1 MKKVLFQLAV
11 LAVLAAS
18 ALSAQDLAGTWQGT
32 LQVPNGK
39 ELRTVVKVSK
49 ADSGGLTAVFYSI
62 DQSPQGIQVNPIT
75 VQGPVVRMTIPAIG
89 GSYEGKLEADGNSI
103 TGTFKQGPG
112 SLTLNLKR
120 ATPQTA
126 WEMPEAPPPPKP
138 MAADANPE
146 FEVATIKPS
155 TPDRPGK
162 LITIRGRQ
170 VVTMN
175 TTLGDLATFA
185 YGIHLKQIVGAPAW
199 FESEK
204 YDVTAQPAG
213 EGLPNDKQLKT
224 MIQKLITDRFSFA
237 FHRDK
242 RELSVYAITVAKN
255 GPKLTK
261 SAGNPSG
268 LPGLFFRGLGNL
280 VVTNA
285 TMGDFAQLM
294 QSAVLDRPV
303 VDQSKLD
310 GRWDFTLL
318 WTPDEFQFA
327 GFGGAPR
334 PAANDPAA
342 PPDLFSAIQE
352 QLGLRLEAAK
362 APAEVFVV
370 DKIAKPS
377 EN

>member
-1 MKKVLFQLAV
+1 
-11 LAVLAAS
+11 
-18 ALSAQDLAGTWQGT
+18 
-32 LQVPNGK
+32 
-39 ELRTVVKVSK
+39 
-49 ADSGGLTAVFYSI
+49 
-62 DQSPQGIQVNPIT
+62 
-75 VQGPVVRMTIPAIG
+75 
-89 GSYEGKLEADGNSI
+89 
-103 TGTFKQGPG
+103 
-112 SLTLNLKR
+112 
-120 ATPQTA
+120 
-126 WEMPEAPPPPKP
+126 MPEAPPPPKP

-162 LITIRGRQ
+162 AITVRGRQ
-170 VVTMN
+170 VVTIN
-175 TTLGDLATFA
+175 TTLGDLVTFA

-204 YDVTAQPAG
+204 YDVTGQPAA
-213 EGLPNDKQLKT
+213 EGQPNDKQIKA
-224 MIQKLITDRFSFA
+224 MIQKLVTDRFSFA
-237 FHRDK
+237 FHRDT
-242 RELSVYAITVAKN
+242 RELSVYAITVGKG

-268 LPGLFFRGLGNL
+268 LPGLGFRGLGNL

-294 QSAVLDRPV
+294 QYIVLDRPV
-303 VDQSKLD
+303 VDQTKLD
-310 GRWDFTLL
+310 ARWDFTLL

-327 GFGGAPR
+327 GLAGAPR

-352 QLGLRLEAAK
+352 QLGLKLEATR

-370 DKIAKPS
+370 DKVEKPS